1 MLRGTHNGQATAER
15 ERKLK
20 LGRYVVTLSVEN
32 HETYPE
38 EHERHCSRPRFNIA
52 QAFNKAWPQRG
63 EERRREDRMREEG
76 LLGGSGHKTCA
87 RAKPISSLGH
97 DVLRCQA
104 ARLP

>member
-38 EHERHCSRPRFNIA
+38 DHERHCSRPRFNIA

-63 EERRREDRMREEG
+63 EEKGRQNEGGGLAWSKWAQNLGARE
-76 LLGGSGHKTCA
+76 TN
-87 RAKPISSLGH
+87 
-97 DVLRCQA
+97 
-104 ARLP
+104 